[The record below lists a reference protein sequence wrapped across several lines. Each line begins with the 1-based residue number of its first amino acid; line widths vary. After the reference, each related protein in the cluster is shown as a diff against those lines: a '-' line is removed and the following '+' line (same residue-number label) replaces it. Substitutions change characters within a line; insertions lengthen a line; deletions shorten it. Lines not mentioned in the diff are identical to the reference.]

1 MLRVRGVPPEKS
13 DVFLQVFEYSFARR
27 LERIFAAC
35 TEQGLL
41 WLIEMQ
47 PESL

>member
-1 MLRVRGVPPEKS
+1 VLG
-13 DVFLQVFEYSFARR
+13 YSFARR

-35 TEQGLL
+35 TYQGLL